1 MRSLATYAPWLYL
14 ASGLLASTLFY
25 LLPLL
30 PGLVTRRY
38 FDQLSGDAPA
48 TFSEWTLGA
57 ALLTLALVRAA
68 QLTGATAAETTLNQ
82 THAALLRKNMLQRIL
97 ERPAAGWEPPPPL
110 PRRPRARPGARPEVR
125 ASSGQ
130 PPAPAPAG
138 ASTTGETISRFRDDV
153 THIAGFMSWTLDP
166 LGQSLMYLTAL
177 VVLLRI
183 DARLTLAVF
192 LPLLLMLLV
201 VRLATARIQRYRREA
216 QEAIGG
222 VTGLLGELFG
232 AVLAV
237 KVAGAEERIVER
249 LRARGEARR
258 RATLRDLL
266 FTQLLGTVSYNTAS
280 LATGVILL
288 VAGQSL
294 QAGTLT
300 VGDFALFLSYLAWLT
315 QMTGFFG
322 NFVTKIRQV
331 GVSFDRA
338 AALVQDSAC
347 PARRTAR
354 RPGESSADWR
364 LRLVRHGP
372 VYLRGPLPP
381 VPAPERLPGDA
392 LRTLEAQGLT
402 YRHPGSGRGGR
413 GECARGPARWAG
425 HRRDRPHPAPGDADR
440 GHGAGGGGQ
449 DHPPAHAPGAP
460 PGPGR
465 ARCSGTGSRCATGRP
480 SSCPPAPPTPPR
492 PPACSASPW
501 RTTSSWASTRSVA
514 DLPRALR
521 LAVLEE
527 DVRSFPTG
535 LATPIGPRGVRLS
548 GGQAQRAAAA
558 RMFVRRPELLVVD
571 DLSSA
576 LDAATERE
584 LWARL
589 SAEPDAHLPGRLPPP
604 GGPAPGRPGGRP
616 GRGAGAGPGPPPPPA
631 GDVRRDARPVAGR
644 GGTGG
649 GRRGRRAPGRS
660 LEWPDHEDGQNQH
673 GQHGED
679 GQTMGTLTPLR
690 RQYLALK
697 QRHPD
702 AILFFRLGD
711 FYETFDGDAELTA
724 RTLQITLTSREM
736 GKGLRVPMAG
746 VPYHAVEA
754 YIARLIGAGHR
765 VAVCEQV
772 EDGGGLGQWRP
783 PKEGAPPARGMM
795 AREVM
800 RVVTPG
806 TVVEPRML
814 EARRNNYLCALIAE
828 DASGRRAVRGA
839 LRGLR
844 FGLAQADLTTGE
856 FAATELSGEE
866 AEAELEREL
875 DRLRPAECLVPR
887 PLDGAP
893 AGTGSRGRRRR
904 RREGRTAR
912 RTARRRGAQR
922 DPLRPLALRAG
933 HGAGDPL
940 PALRREQPGRL
951 RLRPPPPGHPRRG
964 GPGGVR
970 RADPPAPPGPPGRA
984 AHLRAGAVRAPG
996 RLYPAQPG
1004 AGGGRPS
1011 LARQAPPGSGHGRP
1025 ADPPLRPGRD
1035 PHRHGRAPPAA
1046 LAGPAPAR
1054 PGRAA
1059 CAPRR
1064 RRAPGGGRRPAGA
1077 AAGPAGQDGRRRAPD
1092 QPCPAGSGP
1101 PRDLLALRA
1110 SLEAA
1115 GALRDSSA
1123 RSSAPD
1129 TAPGARWPP
1138 WGRGSTPAPR
1148 SAP

>member
-1 MRSLATYAPWLYL
+1 VRRLATFAPWLYL

-82 THAALLRKNMLQRIL
+82 THAALMRKNMLQRIL
-97 ERPAAGWEPPPPL
+97 ERPAAGWEPPAAPPSG
-110 PRRPRARPGARPEVR
+110 PPSPPG
-125 ASSGQ
+125 S
-130 PPAPAPAG
+130 PPGSQGVPSPPG
-138 ASTTGETISRFRDDV
+138 ASTTGETLSRFRDDV

-338 AALVQDSAC
+338 AALVMVGGTGA
-347 PARRTAR
+347 
-354 RPGESSADWR
+354 PGEGGTGAKPPEKESPAQDDGR

-381 VPAPERLPGDA
+381 VPAPKRPPGDA

-402 YRHPGSGRGGR
+402 YHHPGSGRGVGGGAVAQRGGQRAGR
-413 GECARGPARWAG
+413 GIEGIDLTLRRGTLTVITGRVGAGKSTLLRTLLGLLPAQAGQVLWNGEPVRDGPAFFL
-425 HRRDRPHPAPGDADR
+425 
-440 GHGAGGGGQ
+440 
-449 DHPPAHAPGAP
+449 
-460 PGPGR
+460 
-465 ARCSGTGSRCATGRP
+465 
-480 SSCPPAPPTPPR
+480 PPR
-492 PPACSASPW
+492 AAYTPQTPRLFSESLEDNLLLGLDPQL
-501 RTTSSWASTRSVA
+501 A

-527 DVRSFPTG
+527 DVQSFPTG

-548 GGQAQRAAAA
+548 GGQAQRAGAA

-584 LWARL
+584 LWVRL
-589 SAEPDAHLPGRLPPP
+589 SAEPDR
-604 GGPAPGRPGGRP
+604 
-616 GRGAGAGPGPPPPPA
+616 
-631 GDVRRDARPVAGR
+631 
-644 GGTGG
+644 TC
-649 GRRGRRAPGRS
+649 
-660 LEWPDHEDGQNQH
+660 
-673 GQHGED
+673 
-679 GQTMGTLTPLR
+679 
-690 RQYLALK
+690 LAV
-697 QRHPD
+697 
-702 AILFFRLGD
+702 
-711 FYETFDGDAELTA
+711 
-724 RTLQITLTSREM
+724 S
-736 GKGLRVPMAG
+736 
-746 VPYHAVEA
+746 
-754 YIARLIGAGHR
+754 HR
-765 VAVCEQV
+765 
-772 EDGGGLGQWRP
+772 
-783 PKEGAPPARGMM
+783 
-795 AREVM
+795 
-800 RVVTPG
+800 
-806 TVVEPRML
+806 
-814 EARRNNYLCALIAE
+814 
-828 DASGRRAVRGA
+828 RGA
-839 LRGLR
+839 LRRADQVVVLAGGR
-844 FGLAQADLTTGE
+844 VLAQGPLPLLLETCAEMRALWQ
-856 FAATELSGEE
+856 GEE
-866 AEAELEREL
+866 VREE
-875 DRLRPAECLVPR
+875 DV
-887 PLDGAP
+887 
-893 AGTGSRGRRRR
+893 
-904 RREGRTAR
+904 EG
-912 RTARRRGAQR
+912 
-922 DPLRPLALRAG
+922 DALRA
-933 HGAGDPL
+933 
-940 PALRREQPGRL
+940 
-951 RLRPPPPGHPRRG
+951 
-964 GPGGVR
+964 
-970 RADPPAPPGPPGRA
+970 
-984 AHLRAGAVRAPG
+984 
-996 RLYPAQPG
+996 
-1004 AGGGRPS
+1004 
-1011 LARQAPPGSGHGRP
+1011 AR
-1025 ADPPLRPGRD
+1025 
-1035 PHRHGRAPPAA
+1035 
-1046 LAGPAPAR
+1046 
-1054 PGRAA
+1054 
-1059 CAPRR
+1059 
-1064 RRAPGGGRRPAGA
+1064 
-1077 AAGPAGQDGRRRAPD
+1077 
-1092 QPCPAGSGP
+1092 
-1101 PRDLLALRA
+1101 
-1110 SLEAA
+1110 
-1115 GALRDSSA
+1115 
-1123 RSSAPD
+1123 
-1129 TAPGARWPP
+1129 
-1138 WGRGSTPAPR
+1138 
-1148 SAP
+1148 

>member
-1 MRSLATYAPWLYL
+1 MSRAGIWPLVRSLATYAPWLYL

-57 ALLTLALVRAA
+57 VLLTLALVRAA

-97 ERPAAGWEPPPPL
+97 ERPAAGWEPPAAPPSAPL
-110 PRRPRARPGARPEVR
+110 SPPGSPAGSQGVPSTPGA
-125 ASSGQ
+125 ST
-130 PPAPAPAG
+130 AG

-201 VRLATARIQRYRREA
+201 VRLATARIQRNRREA

-338 AALVQDSAC
+338 AALVQGSALPGPPPSALPG
-347 PARRTAR
+347 PA
-354 RPGESSADWR
+354 PESAADWR

-402 YRHPGSGRGGR
+402 YRHPGSGRGVGGGAVAQRGGQRAGR
-413 GECARGPARWAG
+413 GIEGIDLTLRRGTLTVVTGRVGAGKTTLLRTLLGLLPAQDGQVLWNGEPVRDGPAFFL
-425 HRRDRPHPAPGDADR
+425 
-440 GHGAGGGGQ
+440 
-449 DHPPAHAPGAP
+449 
-460 PGPGR
+460 
-465 ARCSGTGSRCATGRP
+465 
-480 SSCPPAPPTPPR
+480 PPR
-492 PPACSASPW
+492 AAYTPQTPRLFSESLEDNLLLGLDSQ
-501 RTTSSWASTRSVA
+501 RA

-589 SAEPDAHLPGRLPPP
+589 SAEPD
-604 GGPAPGRPGGRP
+604 
-616 GRGAGAGPGPPPPPA
+616 
-631 GDVRRDARPVAGR
+631 
-644 GGTGG
+644 GTC
-649 GRRGRRAPGRS
+649 
-660 LEWPDHEDGQNQH
+660 
-673 GQHGED
+673 
-679 GQTMGTLTPLR
+679 
-690 RQYLALK
+690 LAV
-697 QRHPD
+697 
-702 AILFFRLGD
+702 
-711 FYETFDGDAELTA
+711 
-724 RTLQITLTSREM
+724 S
-736 GKGLRVPMAG
+736 
-746 VPYHAVEA
+746 
-754 YIARLIGAGHR
+754 HR
-765 VAVCEQV
+765 
-772 EDGGGLGQWRP
+772 
-783 PKEGAPPARGMM
+783 
-795 AREVM
+795 
-800 RVVTPG
+800 
-806 TVVEPRML
+806 
-814 EARRNNYLCALIAE
+814 
-828 DASGRRAVRGA
+828 RGA
-839 LRGLR
+839 LRRADQVVVLAGGR
-844 FGLAQADLTTGE
+844 VLAQGPLPLLLETCAEMRALWQ
-856 FAATELSGEE
+856 GEE
-866 AEAELEREL
+866 VQKE
-875 DRLRPAECLVPR
+875 VI
-887 PLDGAP
+887 
-893 AGTGSRGRRRR
+893 AG
-904 RREGRTAR
+904 
-912 RTARRRGAQR
+912 
-922 DPLRPLALRAG
+922 DALRA
-933 HGAGDPL
+933 
-940 PALRREQPGRL
+940 
-951 RLRPPPPGHPRRG
+951 
-964 GPGGVR
+964 
-970 RADPPAPPGPPGRA
+970 
-984 AHLRAGAVRAPG
+984 
-996 RLYPAQPG
+996 
-1004 AGGGRPS
+1004 
-1011 LARQAPPGSGHGRP
+1011 AR
-1025 ADPPLRPGRD
+1025 
-1035 PHRHGRAPPAA
+1035 
-1046 LAGPAPAR
+1046 
-1054 PGRAA
+1054 
-1059 CAPRR
+1059 
-1064 RRAPGGGRRPAGA
+1064 
-1077 AAGPAGQDGRRRAPD
+1077 
-1092 QPCPAGSGP
+1092 
-1101 PRDLLALRA
+1101 
-1110 SLEAA
+1110 
-1115 GALRDSSA
+1115 
-1123 RSSAPD
+1123 
-1129 TAPGARWPP
+1129 
-1138 WGRGSTPAPR
+1138 
-1148 SAP
+1148 